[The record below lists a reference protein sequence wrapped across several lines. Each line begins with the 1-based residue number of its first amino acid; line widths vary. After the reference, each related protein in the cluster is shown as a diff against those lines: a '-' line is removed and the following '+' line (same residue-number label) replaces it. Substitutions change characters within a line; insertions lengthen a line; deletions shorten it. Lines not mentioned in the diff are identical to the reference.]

1 MMNDNQ
7 IETKVEAQVKAEL
20 KKYEE
25 MKKDAQAVETI
36 GDLLNY
42 SIKIKDRSTAVLLEF
57 LWREQKTI
65 TLSDKLDV
73 LNVYLLEKHRD
84 RLNAMIMQFID
95 SGKSIYNDLI

>member
-57 LWREQKTI
+57 LWREKQSVS
-65 TLSDKLDV
+65 LSDKLDV